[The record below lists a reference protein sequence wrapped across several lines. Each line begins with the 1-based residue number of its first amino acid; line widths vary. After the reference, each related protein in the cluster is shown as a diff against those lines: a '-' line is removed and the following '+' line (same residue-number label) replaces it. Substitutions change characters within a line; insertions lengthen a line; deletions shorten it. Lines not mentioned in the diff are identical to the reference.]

1 MTRNNP
7 VGEPDKKGGD
17 TNVALNRSHRPM
29 RVIAAV
35 LALTLVGACET
46 IEDLNPFGKDDE
58 APLKGERISVLL
70 HERSLSPDA
79 DAQGADVLLPAPT
92 PNADWPMAG
101 GYANHAMHHI
111 QVSDALAEAWSR
123 DIGAGADD
131 EERFSSPPVVAA
143 GRVYA
148 MDVESTVSAFDA
160 KTGGQIWNVDL
171 TPDEE
176 DDGHIPGGLAV
187 DGSTVYVTTGF
198 AEVIALGTGGGLIK
212 WRKNVGAPLRAA
224 PTARGGRVFAIT
236 VDNRLVALDGNTGE
250 QLWDH
255 TGITE
260 VASLLGGASP
270 AVAGGVVVAAYSSGE
285 ILALKVET
293 GRVLW
298 QDSLA
303 TVKRTDVVST
313 LAQIRGHPVID
324 RGRVIAVSHGGVTAA
339 LDLRNGRRLWS
350 REIGGAET
358 PWVAGDYIFMLTN
371 DAEIICINRNTGKV
385 LWVRGLPRYEDPED
399 REDLIIW
406 TGPILASDRLIVA
419 GSDGRALA
427 VSPYDGAILGVVK
440 MPDGV
445 AVPPVVADGSVYFLA
460 NDAELVA
467 YR

>member
-1 MTRNNP
+1 M
-7 VGEPDKKGGD
+7 
-17 TNVALNRSHRPM
+17 ALNRFHRLS
-29 RVIAAV
+29 RIAAV
-35 LALTLVGACET
+35 VMALAAVAACDTLK
-46 IEDLNPFGKDDE
+46 DLDPFNKKDDK
-58 APLKGERISVLL
+58 PLVGERISVLV
-70 HERSLSPDA
+70 HERSLSPDSETA
-79 DAQGADVLLPAPT
+79 GDRVLLPAPT

-111 QVSDALAEAWSR
+111 QVSDSLTKAWSR
-123 DIGAGADD
+123 DIGTGADK
-131 EERFSSPPVVAA
+131 EERLSGPPVISKGRIYAIDAA
-143 GRVYA
+143 SRI
-148 MDVESTVSAFDA
+148 SAFDA
-160 KTGGQIWNVDL
+160 KTGENFWRVDV
-171 TPDEE
+171 TPDDE

-187 DGSTVYVTTGF
+187 EGQMLYATTGF
-198 AEVIALGTGGGLIK
+198 AETIALDTATGAIK
-212 WRKNVGAPLRAA
+212 WRKNLGAPQRAA
-224 PTARGGRVFAIT
+224 PTARGGRVFVIT
-236 VDNRLVALDGNTGE
+236 VDNRLVALDGNTGD

-255 TGITE
+255 NGITE

-270 AVAGGVVVAAYSSGE
+270 AVDGGVVVAAYSSGE
-285 ILALKVET
+285 IVAIKVET

-339 LDLRNGRRLWS
+339 LDLRNGRRIWW

-358 PWVAGDYIFMLTN
+358 PWVAGDYVFMLTN

-385 LWVRGLPRYEDPED
+385 LWVRGLPRFEDPED
-399 REDLIIW
+399 REDPIIW
-406 TGPILASDRLIVA
+406 TGPVLASDRLIVA
-419 GSDGRALA
+419 GSDGNALA
-427 VSPYDGAILGVVK
+427 ISPYDGAILGSVE

>member
-1 MTRNNP
+1 MALTRARRWKRT
-7 VGEPDKKGGD
+7 V
-17 TNVALNRSHRPM
+17 L
-29 RVIAAV
+29 AAV
-35 LALTLVGACET
+35 LAAGVGGCDTL
-46 IEDLNPFGKDDE
+46 EDLDPFGKDDKT
-58 APLKGERISVLL
+58 PLPGQRISVLL
-70 HERSLSPDA
+70 HERSLSPDL
-79 DAQGADVLLPAPT
+79 DAQGAAVLLPAPT

-111 QVSDALAEAWSR
+111 QVGDALAVAWSR

-131 EERFSSPPVVAA
+131 EERLSSPPVVAG
-143 GRVYA
+143 GRIYA
-148 MDVESTVSAFDA
+148 MDVESRISAMDA
-160 KTGGQIWNVDL
+160 GTGEQLWRLDL
-171 TPDEE
+171 TPDDE

-187 DGSTVYVTTGF
+187 DGDTVYATTGF
-198 AEVIALGTGGGLIK
+198 AEVVAVSAAAGKVK
-212 WRKNVGAPLRAA
+212 WRRNVSAPLRAA
-224 PTARGGRVFAIT
+224 PTARGGRVFAVT
-236 VDNRLVALDGNTGE
+236 VDNRLVALDGSDGE
-250 QLWDH
+250 QLWEH

-270 AVAGGVVVAAYSSGE
+270 AVDGGVVVAAYSSGE
-285 ILALKVET
+285 IVALKVET

-339 LDLRNGRRLWS
+339 LDLRNGRRIWS

-371 DAEIICINRNTGKV
+371 DAEIICIDRNNGKV

-399 REDLIIW
+399 REDPIIW

-427 VSPYDGAILGVVK
+427 VSPYDGAILGVVD

-445 AVPPVVADGSVYFLA
+445 AVPPVVAGGSVYFLA